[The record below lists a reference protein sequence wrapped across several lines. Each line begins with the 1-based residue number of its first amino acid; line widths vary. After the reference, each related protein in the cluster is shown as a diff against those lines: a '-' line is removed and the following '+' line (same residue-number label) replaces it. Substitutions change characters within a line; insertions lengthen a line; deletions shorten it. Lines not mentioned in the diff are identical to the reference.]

1 MSTPRRISK
10 HTDGRGRFFDIPVS
24 PGGAERAE
32 LRVARFL
39 VRERLIRLIHAAM
52 QTTAL
57 LIETPRVSYHARQ

>member
-39 VRERLIRLIHAAM
+39 AREHLIHLIHAAM
-52 QTTAL
+52 QKTTL
-57 LIETPRVSYHARQ
+57 

>member
-10 HTDGRGRFFDIPVS
+10 HTDGRGRFFDIPVF
-24 PGGAERAE
+24 PKGRKRAE
-32 LRVARFL
+32 LGVARFL

-52 QTTAL
+52 QTTTL